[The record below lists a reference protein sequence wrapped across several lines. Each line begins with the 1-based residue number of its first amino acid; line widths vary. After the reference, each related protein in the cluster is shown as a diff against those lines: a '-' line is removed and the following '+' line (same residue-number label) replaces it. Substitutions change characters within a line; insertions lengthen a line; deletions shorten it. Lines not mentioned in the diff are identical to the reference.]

1 MNYKK
6 NLINNL
12 IDIINKTDK
21 LEQHIFIEYIT
32 KNNIYFY
39 QFISIAKENKSV
51 LHKIIDML
59 NINYDFFIKTINIIN
74 STFKITNHQIT
85 YPHEYYL
92 ILICQLLNNHNQW
105 ISLKLNI
112 LANNTNKYHYKSI
125 HKKFILYSN
134 KNIFKNVFYDTT
146 INNKLINDNNNLL
159 INATMISNKLGS
171 ENVTVNCEYT
181 KKNCTKISFIS
192 NTDKIILS
200 VTPYD
205 VNNKEIDY
213 NEINEIKNQKKKLK
227 KNKQNKI
234 KELKKENTELKLK
247 LKKILKNG
255 LNNENTNKIINEM
268 INKKIKE
275 PLNDMIYNIDNNIK
289 NEDNDLQNEDNDLK
303 NEDNNLQNDVNNKKL
318 TIKTSIHDVMM
329 IQTSINNIKTQFTNL
344 NDITLTGD
352 LGYLTSKQHILNN
365 KNILLITP
373 KRKNQ
378 TTQNTEIESIKLKL
392 RYKIENC
399 FGIIKQY
406 ERIILRKEKKI
417 KTFMSFMYIACA
429 IENNKL
435 LKKLSIK

>member
-1 MNYKK
+1 MNNKK

-12 IDIINKTDK
+12 IDLINKTTK
-21 LEQHIFIEYIT
+21 LENHVFLEYIT

-39 QFISIAKENKSV
+39 EFISIAKDDKLV

-59 NINYDFFIKTINIIN
+59 NINYNFFIQTIDIIK
-74 STFKITNHQIT
+74 STFKITNHQII

-112 LANNTNKYHYKSI
+112 LANNTNKYHYKTI
-125 HKKFILYSN
+125 HKKFILYTN
-134 KNIFKNVFYDTT
+134 NNIFKNVFYNTT

-159 INATMISNKLGS
+159 IDASMISNKLGS
-171 ENVTVNCEYT
+171 ENVTINCEYT

-192 NTDKIILS
+192 NTDKILLS

-205 VNNKEIDY
+205 VNNKDIDY
-213 NEINEIKNQKKKLK
+213 NEINDIKNYKNNLK
-227 KNKQNKI
+227 KIKKEKI
-234 KELKKENTELKLK
+234 KGLKKENKELKAR

-255 LNNENTNKIINEM
+255 CNNESVKETIKVIEIENKKIINENLQNE
-268 INKKIKE
+268 INKKKI
-275 PLNDMIYNIDNNIK
+275 
-289 NEDNDLQNEDNDLK
+289 
-303 NEDNNLQNDVNNKKL
+303 

-344 NDITLTGD
+344 NNMTLTGD

-378 TTQNTEIESIKLKL
+378 TTLNTEIESIKLKS

-399 FGIIKQY
+399 FGLIKQY

-429 IENNKL
+429 IENNKII
-435 LKKLSIK
+435 KKIMSL

>member
-1 MNYKK
+1 
-6 NLINNL
+6 
-12 IDIINKTDK
+12 
-21 LEQHIFIEYIT
+21 
-32 KNNIYFY
+32 
-39 QFISIAKENKSV
+39 
-51 LHKIIDML
+51 
-59 NINYDFFIKTINIIN
+59 
-74 STFKITNHQIT
+74 
-85 YPHEYYL
+85 
-92 ILICQLLNNHNQW
+92 
-105 ISLKLNI
+105 
-112 LANNTNKYHYKSI
+112 
-125 HKKFILYSN
+125 
-134 KNIFKNVFYDTT
+134 
-146 INNKLINDNNNLL
+146 
-159 INATMISNKLGS
+159 MISNKLGS

-213 NEINEIKNQKKKLK
+213 NEINEIKNQKKNLK
-227 KNKQNKI
+227 KIKQNKI

-275 PLNDMIYNIDNNIK
+275 PLNDIIYNIDNNLK
-289 NEDNDLQNEDNDLK
+289 NEDNNLK
-303 NEDNNLQNDVNNKKL
+303 NEDNNLQNKDNNLKNEDNNLQNKDNNLQNDVNNTKL

-378 TTQNTEIESIKLKL
+378 TIQNTEIESIKLKL

-399 FGIIKQY
+399 FGLIKQY

-417 KTFMSFMYIACA
+417 KTFMSFMYIACT
-429 IENNKL
+429 IENNKI
-435 LKKLSIK
+435 LKKISNK